1 MLVAS
6 KVAASCKELPT
17 RILLPKLSI
26 GPIVVPCW
34 DYLVGFYK

>member
-26 GPIVVPCW
+26 GPIVVPLLGLP
-34 DYLVGFYK
+34 YRIL